1 MDRSLL
7 LTMVSL
13 LKLLSQDAVVTGSV
27 TNGTAGKVLH
37 TLYVDQ
43 SDARFAVHRVL
54 IYTFEDSLSWI
65 L

>member
-27 TNGTAGKVLH
+27 TIGIVGKVPH
-37 TLYVDQ
+37 TLYADQ
-43 SDARFAVHRVL
+43 SDVRFAVHQVL
-54 IYTFEDSLSWI
+54 SYTFEDNLSWTP
-65 L
+65 